1 VVVALLALGWS
12 DPRDTWLDPLGPWSD
27 LSVLQSNSA
36 SPRWWWMHLRGC
48 AACASGHACPLRLGV
63 ETAMGTLLGWLGSL
77 LRRLSSSGRWLVFN
91 LYLLNAVGQHY
102 DTVATTLTSLL
113 PVSLLEMS
121 F

>member
-1 VVVALLALGWS
+1 
-12 DPRDTWLDPLGPWSD
+12 
-27 LSVLQSNSA
+27 
-36 SPRWWWMHLRGC
+36 
-48 AACASGHACPLRLGV
+48 
-63 ETAMGTLLGWLGSL
+63 MGTLLGWLGSL
-77 LRRLSSSGRWLVFN
+77 VRRLSSSGRWLVFN